1 MNCDVFLQ
9 WMKTHAGQGMPENPE
24 VIDHLESCPACR
36 QLFSLDVCLESAI
49 QQAFTPLNLP
59 AGLAETIEDCLD
71 QFNHSHSPM
80 DLSRHAQSPPVKATD
95 PFFQKSDT
103 KKTARMKKSIQKQLR
118 H

>member
-49 QQAFTPLNLP
+49 QQAFTPSTCRRAWLKPL
-59 AGLAETIEDCLD
+59 
-71 QFNHSHSPM
+71 
-80 DLSRHAQSPPVKATD
+80 
-95 PFFQKSDT
+95 
-103 KKTARMKKSIQKQLR
+103 KTAWINSIIPTHPWIYRDMPNR
-118 H
+118 HP